1 MKEEIIAKISD
12 LQDGDMKEI
21 EIAGIKILLTRLE
34 GKFYA
39 VGGECSHYGGPLA
52 EGVLCAETVT
62 CPWHH
67 ARFNVKTGD
76 LVAPPALDA
85 MTRFDTRVEGENV
98 VLLLPDQPKGRHKPT
113 LTKHN
118 PQADGRTFVILGAGA
133 AGNAAAQQL
142 RHLGFE
148 GRLVLISKELD
159 LPYNR
164 PPLSKGFLSGEQ
176 EKASL
181 PLRTADFYHEAGIEL
196 LLGREVIRADLEAK
210 TLFFTD
216 EPPLTFDALLVATGG
231 IPRKLQVPGA
241 ELKNVFTL
249 RSLADCEAI
258 IAAAQE
264 ASQVVIIGAS
274 FIGMEAAASL
284 RQRGLSVT
292 VVGPGSVPFE
302 RTLGKEIGQT
312 IQKIHQEKGV
322 AFRLGRKASS
332 LKGEGRVQAVELDN
346 GERLPADLVLVG
358 IGVRPATAM
367 LTGAPLNP
375 DGSITVD
382 KYLSFG
388 DGLYAAGDVAR
399 FPDWRTGE
407 LIRIEHWQL
416 AEVHGFTAARNM
428 AGHKVEFVDVPFF
441 WSVHFDDYLY
451 YVGHAGSWDD
461 IIWHGS
467 PAEGRF
473 VAFYVKGGRV
483 LAAAGIGYDHG
494 MAYLAELIRQGKMPT
509 PEELRRGA
517 SGELLSHLRM

>member
-1 MKEEIIAKISD
+1 MKEEVIAKVSD

-21 EIAGIKILLTRLE
+21 EVAGITILLTRLE

-39 VGGECSHYGGPLA
+39 VGGQCSHYGGPLA
-52 EGVLCAETVT
+52 EGVLCGERVT
-62 CPWHH
+62 CPWHQ

-85 MTRFDTRVEGENV
+85 MTRFDTRVEGKDV
-98 VLLLPDQPKGRHKPT
+98 VLVLPDKPEGQHPPS

-118 PQADGRTFVILGAGA
+118 PKADDRTFVILGAGA

-148 GRLVLISKELD
+148 GRLVLISKEPD
-159 LPYNR
+159 LPYDR
-164 PPLSKGFLSGEQ
+164 PPLSKGFLCGEQ
-176 EKASL
+176 KKDSL
-181 PLRTADFYHEAGIEL
+181 LLRTAEFYRDADIEL
-196 LLGREVIRADLEAK
+196 LLGREVIRADAAAK
-210 TLFFTD
+210 TLFFKD

-231 IPRKLQVPGA
+231 IPHKLQVPGS

-258 IAAAQE
+258 IATARE
-264 ASQVVIIGAS
+264 ASQIVIVGTS
-274 FIGMEAAASL
+274 FIGMEGAASL
-284 RQRGLSVT
+284 RERGLSVT
-292 VVGPGSVPFE
+292 VVGPGSAPFE
-302 RTLGKEIGQT
+302 RTLGKEIGRALQE
-312 IQKIHQEKGV
+312 IHQEQGV
-322 AFRLGRKASS
+322 DFRMGRKAAC
-332 LKGEGRVQAVELDN
+332 LKGEGRVQTVELDN
-346 GERLPADLVLVG
+346 GESLPADLVLVG

-367 LTGAPLNP
+367 LIGVPLNP
-375 DGSITVD
+375 DGSVTVD

-388 DGLYAAGDVAR
+388 EGLYAAGDVAR

-428 AGHKVEFVDVPFF
+428 VGHKVEFTGVPFF
-441 WSVHFDDYLY
+441 WSVHFENYLY
-451 YVGHAGSWDD
+451 YVGYAGSWDD

-473 VAFYVKGGRV
+473 VAFYVKGDRV

-494 MAYLAELIRQGKMPT
+494 MAYLAELIRHGKMPA
-509 PEELRRGA
+509 PEELRRGP